1 MQKRK
6 LIVIATVGFCLLLL
20 LDWTGLTGRGFPTN
34 WGEALIQVCVNIGW
48 TFLFTVA
55 SYFVLIRPL
64 RRPKGDDHPSVRLPD
79 RYQRHGDSRAEPK
92 PESPK

>member
-1 MQKRK
+1 MQTMQKRK

-34 WGEALIQVCVNIGW
+34 WSEALIQVCVNIAW

-64 RRPKGDDHPSVRLPD
+64 RRHKGDDHPSVLAPCF
-79 RYQRHGDSRAEPK
+79 RHSIPR
-92 PESPK
+92 S

>member
-34 WGEALIQVCVNIGW
+34 WSEALIQVCVNIGW

-64 RRPKGDDHPSVRLPD
+64 RRPKGDDHPSVRMPD
-79 RYQRHGDSRAEPK
+79 RHQRHGDSRAEPK